1 MSNQIHITVDILILR
16 RRVRMMRE
24 IILLGINKHYSIE
37 SASYLSINKKS
48 SLSSVLSTKASRS
61 SRATLLGFVK
71 VPVPR
76 LVRWAAGGWQV
87 GGRPSCQARATPR
100 AQRAG
105 ARDFY

>member
-1 MSNQIHITVDILILR
+1 
-16 RRVRMMRE
+16 MMRE

-76 LVRWAAGGWQV
+76 LVRAGVVGSAVGGRLAAGGWQV